1 MTATRSARSTSSATG
16 PASAR
21 SAAPLGV
28 TAFGVNGVVYPPGY
42 PGISH
47 YHDTQDELYF
57 VHSGTAKVEVDGE
70 ERILGPGGLFH
81 VESTTPRRI
90 ANVGDDELVLLVIGG
105 KDGYVERD
113 GHVMSDEDLERR
125 HEPRKGAVVKGL
137 MMDFQLTLPTI
148 LKRAETYF
156 PHQEIVTRMPDRSF
170 HRYTFADFGQ
180 RARQLAVGAEGA
192 RARAAATASRRS
204 AGTTTSTSR
213 PTSGSPAAASSC
225 TRSTCACTR
234 TTSATSPRTRA
245 TRP

>member
-1 MTATRSARSTSSATG
+1 MRSAPSTSSGKAR
-16 PASAR
+16 ASAR
-21 SAAPLGV
+21 SASRSGSPPSASTASSIPPAFPGSTTTTTRRTSSTSSTAAPRR
-28 TAFGVNGVVYPPGY
+28 
-42 PGISH
+42 SR
-47 YHDTQDELYF
+47 
-57 VHSGTAKVEVDGE
+57 SSGE

-113 GHVMSDEDLERR
+113 GHVVSDEDLALRQSLG
-125 HEPRKGAVVKGL
+125 KGAAVKGL

-170 HRYTFADFGQ
+170 HRYTFADFGS
-180 RARQLAVGAEGA
+180 A
-192 RARAAATASRRS
+192 RAGSRSRSRISASSPATASRRS

-213 PTSGSPAAASSC
+213 RTSGSRAAASSC